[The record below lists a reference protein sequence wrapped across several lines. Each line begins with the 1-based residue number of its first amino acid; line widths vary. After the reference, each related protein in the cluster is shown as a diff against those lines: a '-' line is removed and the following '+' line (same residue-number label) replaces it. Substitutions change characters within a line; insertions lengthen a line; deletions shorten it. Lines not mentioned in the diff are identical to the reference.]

1 MDEEEATGREM
12 QTAEW
17 EKSSPAKATAFAS
30 YVLVRKPCPSEDEVN
45 LALAGLRK
53 WAEYGDGRCLYWLGS
68 ILKRG
73 RWAQQDLKE
82 AARLFELA
90 SEKGVA
96 GAEYELGVCYANGE
110 GVGIDLAKAAE
121 CYEKAAKRGSD
132 EAMLALSHC
141 YRDGVGVEADQQE
154 AVRWLLPA
162 SKRSLAALNEL
173 SRRYDEGNGVKQS
186 SGKSAELLEVG
197 SDPYSDPACMR
208 ELGMRYAKGD
218 GVRQDRR
225 KAISLY
231 LRCIDSKGSLA
242 GIGRYRFGMGIK
254 TNFGSCIA
262 RWEKL
267 ASRGDAAAEYRL
279 SECYFEGLGVERSAE
294 EGYRHLQRAAE
305 LGNHSAELDLS
316 IAYSLDGGYLKR
328 DPALSMKW
336 LTLSAKQGS
345 RLALFFLGRR
355 YLSGFL
361 APIDRKKGLDCL
373 NESADEGLQ
382 IARYFLSLCQGD
394 IANDEQDG
402 SRSKSAH

>member
-1 MDEEEATGREM
+1 MDEEEATGRGK

-17 EKSSPAKATAFAS
+17 AKSSPAKATAFAS

-53 WAEYGDGRCLYWLGS
+53 WAKYGDGRCLYWLGS

-73 RWAQQDLKE
+73 RWAKQDLKE

-90 SEKGVA
+90 GDKGIA

-110 GVGIDLAKAAE
+110 GVEKDLAKAAE
-121 CYEKAAKRGSD
+121 CFEVAARLGSS
-132 EAMLALSHC
+132 EALLALSRC
-141 YRDGVGVEADQQE
+141 YRDGLGVRKDQRE
-154 AVRWLLPA
+154 AVKWLIMASKHSLPA
-162 SKRSLAALNEL
+162 IKELAKRYYDGDGINE
-173 SRRYDEGNGVKQS
+173 SHER
-186 SGKSAELLEVG
+186 SAELLQVG
-197 SDPYSDPACMR
+197 SDVYSDPDCMR
-208 ELGMRYAKGD
+208 ELGIRYAKGD
-218 GVRQDRR
+218 GVGQDRR

-231 LRCIDSKGSLA
+231 LCYIDSQGSLDGA
-242 GIGRYRFGMGIK
+242 DGYRFGMGVK
-254 TNFGSCIA
+254 SNFGSCIA
-262 RWEKL
+262 HWERL

-305 LGNHSAELDLS
+305 LGDPSAQLDLS

-336 LTLSAKQGS
+336 LTISAKQGS
-345 RLALFFLGRR
+345 RLALYFLGRR

-361 APIDRKKGLDCL
+361 VPLDRKKGLDCL
-373 NESADEGLQ
+373 KESSDKGLQ
-382 IARYFLSLCQGD
+382 IARYVLSLCKGHMTKDGD
-394 IANDEQDG
+394 
-402 SRSKSAH
+402 